1 MLVYVIEQPTKTL
14 FKDYS
19 NLCMYAAFML
29 DYIEK
34 LNKIMINLVKHCAML
49 IFCGKIFIVICLV
62 SLNIYTELN

>member
-34 LNKIMINLVKHCAML
+34 LNKIMINLVKRCAM
-49 IFCGKIFIVICLV
+49 
-62 SLNIYTELN
+62 